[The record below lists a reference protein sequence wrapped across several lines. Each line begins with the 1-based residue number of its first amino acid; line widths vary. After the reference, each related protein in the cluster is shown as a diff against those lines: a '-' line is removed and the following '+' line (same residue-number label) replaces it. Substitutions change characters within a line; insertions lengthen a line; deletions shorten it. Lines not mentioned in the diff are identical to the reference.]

1 MKGEAQ
7 MRARKVTRTI
17 KATEATLMVVD
28 VTTAEVQNVTVTLPF
43 EFKSEEDIMKHINK
57 TSGIVADGL
66 KPVTVVDFYVT
77 EQLYGMSEQDFIKH
91 AEILP
96 ARKQ

>member
-1 MKGEAQ
+1 

-28 VTTAEVQNVTVTLPF
+28 VSTAEVQNVTVTLPY
-43 EFKSEEDIMKHINK
+43 EFKSDEDIMKHINK

-66 KPVTVVDFYVT
+66 KAVAVVDFYVT

-91 AEILP
+91 ADILP